1 MAAPSLAPWGEAKKK
16 KVGMQEGGGA
26 SLRWSAWRELK
37 AGSSSLRGS
46 IYMKGGRIFNG
57 ATAPWGYRVQMTQGE
72 MSPSHITKP
81 LSLRIFYDATAPWG

>member
-1 MAAPSLAPWGEAKKK
+1 MAAPSLAPWGEAKKE

-46 IYMKGGRIFNG
+46 IYMKGG
-57 ATAPWGYRVQMTQGE
+57 E
-72 MSPSHITKP
+72 D
-81 LSLRIFYDATAPWG
+81 L